1 MNLYLKE
8 LSVKVPTEK
17 EVKMGI
23 IFEKL
28 LDYIKERVTKPR
40 QEELV

>member
-8 LSVKVPTEK
+8 LGVKVPTEK
-17 EVKMGI
+17 ETKMGI

-28 LDYIKERVTKPR
+28 LEYIKERVTKPKE
-40 QEELV
+40 EELG